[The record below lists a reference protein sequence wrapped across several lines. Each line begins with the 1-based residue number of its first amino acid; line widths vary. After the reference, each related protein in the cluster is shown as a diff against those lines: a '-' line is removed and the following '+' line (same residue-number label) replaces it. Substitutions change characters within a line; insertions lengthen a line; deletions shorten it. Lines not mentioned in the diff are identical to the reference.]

1 MTEEL
6 EQTANPY
13 NQRKAWQEENA
24 PRQTASADTMFFEEA
39 QPTSKATRSEAT
51 PAKTETSTNY
61 KKRYDDLKK
70 HYDGKVAE
78 FKQKRVRVISSSS
91 RRSTSVQAAEDS

>member
-24 PRQTASADTMFFEEA
+24 PQQTASADTMFFEEA

-61 KKRYDDLKK
+61 KKPHAIVSRQELRFRDL
-70 HYDGKVAE
+70 
-78 FKQKRVRVISSSS
+78 
-91 RRSTSVQAAEDS
+91 T